1 MFSGNSNKELA
12 EEIARELGV
21 PLARASMT
29 KFADGEANIQILDS
43 VRGKDVFIVQ
53 STCKPVNDNL
63 MELLLTISAL

>member
-29 KFADGEANIQILDS
+29 KFADGEANI
-43 VRGKDVFIVQ
+43 
-53 STCKPVNDNL
+53 
-63 MELLLTISAL
+63 

>member
-1 MFSGNSNKELA
+1 MFSGNSNKKLA
-12 EEIARELGV
+12 EEIAKSLGV
-21 PLARASMT
+21 ALGKATME
-29 KFADGEANIQILDS
+29 KFADGEANIQIHES

>member
-1 MFSGNSNKELA
+1 MFSGNSNKKLA
-12 EEIARELGV
+12 EEIAKSLGV
-21 PLARASMT
+21 PLGKATMD
-29 KFADGEANIQILDS
+29 KFADGEANIQIHES